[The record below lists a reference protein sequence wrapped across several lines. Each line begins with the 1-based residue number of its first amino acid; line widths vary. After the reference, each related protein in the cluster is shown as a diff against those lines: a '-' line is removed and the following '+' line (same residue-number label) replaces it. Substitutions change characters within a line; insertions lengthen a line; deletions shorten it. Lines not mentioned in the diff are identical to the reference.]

1 MLDSTKS
8 AEEVQKTAIKRVKKA
23 KKEGKQVD
31 KKRDSKK
38 PGLLEIKQL
47 PRVLDEQDLKEYFQQ
62 FGKVEKVK
70 LARSTRTA
78 NSKGY
83 AFVLFADSNIAKI
96 ASETMNGYLLF
107 TNLLKCRT
115 LSEEQM
121 KFDDIF
127 KVCYRNS
134 EHARQSIKTL
144 N

>member
-1 MLDSTKS
+1 MACTIPLLKTPPFLFQDMPKRKATIDDVIALDETRQ
-8 AEEVQKTAIKRVKKA
+8 EEIQVQADEAAKKA
-23 KKEGKQVD
+23 KKAPKNA
-31 KKRDSKK
+31 KKKV
-38 PGLLEIKQL
+38 PGVLHVRQL
-47 PRVLDEQDLKEYFQQ
+47 PRVLDEQDLKEYFAQ

-115 LSEEQM
+115 LYDFS
-121 KFDDIF
+121 
-127 KVCYRNS
+127 
-134 EHARQSIKTL
+134 
-144 N
+144 